1 MRISKVD
8 PDRVLAHIREHQP
21 CSFGHLHR
29 GVVGY
34 ESYDRPNKGLMIVL
48 HDLEKSKRI
57 KVTPFKH
64 GQYTRR
70 LYEVRT

>member
-8 PDRVLAHIREHQP
+8 PDRVLAHIRKHQP
-21 CSFGHLHR
+21 CSFKNVHT

-34 ESYDRPNKGLMIVL
+34 ESYERPNKGLLIVL
-48 HDLEKSKRI
+48 HDLEKSGLI
-57 KVTPFKH
+57 KVTSFKH

-70 LYEVRT
+70 LYEVRP